1 MSDFF
6 DNKNDIE
13 IEKETVEEEE
23 SFLFSDPQK
32 HEDKKMIAPNKK
44 RRNSIISAVLA
55 LILLVTGTV
64 AVIKLIPEK
73 DVDTDFR
80 GETPSVSVL
89 NYETDELKSVSLT
102 TKEGT
107 FDFLSREEN
116 VTVKEGEEEKTETQI
131 KWYLK
136 GYSPEVCSTSKI
148 EDTISV
154 VSNVN
159 ALMTIDKKTP
169 SDCGFDNPSITAKV
183 TTAKDGEY
191 SVFIGDES
199 PDQSGTYLMTSKN
212 DKIYLVETYTLD
224 DLSFTLTDFADDSYI
239 EAATFETDISEYKD
253 ENGNITTFDY
263 VRVSGN
269 KYPVALNIVPNT
281 DSFAQ
286 YIYYTATSPMKRYAD
301 NVGDITTMFT
311 TSTTVAGGYTFDISA
326 ESLKKYRL
334 DNPDIEVRMSVNG
347 EEKFF
352 KISEV
357 DETYCAV
364 ITDESKNIKKV
375 AKAYVNV
382 FETKPS
388 DFYYPAVAMYSV
400 FDISKF
406 TVTTSGETYEF
417 NITKND
423 EEAENP
429 YSVTLG
435 DKAIKYENF
444 KDFYTVFVGLMCSD
458 FSTEKLSAAAD
469 TTINITF
476 ADGRAPAE
484 LKFTKYSATKYQ
496 YSVDGVDMGRIT
508 SSSYNKFIKS
518 LKNTVK

>member
-6 DNKNDIE
+6 DNQKDLE
-13 IEKETVEEEE
+13 IEKESVEEEE
-23 SFLFSDPQK
+23 SFLFADPQK
-32 HEDKKMIAPNKK
+32 HEDKKIIEPSKK
-44 RRNSIISAVLA
+44 RRNSIIAAVLS
-55 LILLVTGTV
+55 LVLLATGTF
-64 AVIKLIPEK
+64 AVIKLIPERE
-73 DVDTDFR
+73 TDIDLG
-80 GETPSVSVL
+80 GETPSISVL
-89 NYETDELKSVSLT
+89 NYETDALKSVSVT
-102 TKEGT
+102 NNEGT
-107 FDFLSREEN
+107 FDFLSKEEK
-116 VTVKEGEEEKTETQI
+116 VTVTEGEEEKTETQV

-136 GYSPEVCSTSKI
+136 GYDPAVCSTSRI
-148 EDTISV
+148 EDTISTV
-154 VSNVN
+154 CNIN

-169 SDCGFDNPSITAKV
+169 ADCGFDNPSITAKV
-183 TTAKDGEY
+183 ETNKDGEY
-191 SVFIGDES
+191 SVYIGSES
-199 PDQSGTYLMTSKN
+199 PDQSGTYLMTSKS

-224 DLSFTLTDFADDSYI
+224 DLTFTLTDFADDSYI

-400 FDISKF
+400 LDISKF

-423 EEAENP
+423 EEAENA
-429 YSVTLG
+429 YSVALG
-435 DKAIKYENF
+435 DKEVKYDDF
-444 KDFYTVFVGLMCSD
+444 KDFYTVFVELMCSD

-508 SSSYNKFIKS
+508 SSAYNKLIKN
-518 LKNTVK
+518 LKNIVK